1 MQFSAVSQR
10 SQVYSFSLIA
20 YRDLWRDEVSQ
31 EVLSELYHMLGSRLF
46 CFQDMHAYWCLWT
59 SRFHMPEPFWCQH
72 IYQAKRRQSF
82 VQQAEGYQS
91 WGCSSLL
98 PEEGI
103 CCFSLICT
111 SIGCYSVFT
120 SGRQNLYAELRNL
133 FHVAAQVF
141 ESLALWMRVLGM
153 KRKLVRKS

>member
-1 MQFSAVSQR
+1 
-10 SQVYSFSLIA
+10 
-20 YRDLWRDEVSQ
+20 
-31 EVLSELYHMLGSRLF
+31 MLGRQIILF
-46 CFQDMHAYWCLWT
+46 PRHACVLM
-59 SRFHMPEPFWCQH
+59 SLDKQISQCQNLFDVS
-72 IYQAKRRQSF
+72 IFTKPRGDRALFSKLRAIR
-82 VQQAEGYQS
+82 AGIAAP
-91 WGCSSLL
+91 LL

-111 SIGCYSVFT
+111 SIGCYGVFT

-153 KRKLVRKS
+153 KRKLVREVIELQKDGGI